1 MPGMFIAATA
11 SKTSRAGNREG
22 KSIKKTTS
30 RMVFFNTLLGVLLV
44 IDVGLVANIA
54 LISQPGWHNLQD
66 FCGDFYHIR
75 FFHFAIK
82 VLHIWHFA
90 TKMTHLQLF
99 AIKKI
104 YFGILQ
110 QKTYFQPFAIKTLYL
125 GPIGNHKR

>member
-44 IDVGLVANIA
+44 IDVGLVANIT

-66 FCGDFYHIR
+66 FCGD
-75 FFHFAIK
+75 
-82 VLHIWHFA
+82 WS
-90 TKMTHLQLF
+90 
-99 AIKKI
+99 
-104 YFGILQ
+104 
-110 QKTYFQPFAIKTLYL
+110 
-125 GPIGNHKR
+125 